1 VPSSYIEQALVTLL
15 RSSSSSSE
23 VYAELGKKVFF
34 AEAEA
39 QTAKPYAVL
48 HTVSDPHVPFAFG
61 EANSGQPRT
70 QISVYDDARF
80 NAMEIAHKIR
90 KRLRFYSG
98 SMDGITV
105 RSLTVGGTVLL
116 RDPDENVYQASID
129 VLPIYIDA
137 S

>member
-1 VPSSYIEQALVTLL
+1 MPSSYIEQALQAVLI
-15 RSSSSSSE
+15 SSTSSPD

-34 AEAEA
+34 VEAEPE
-39 QTAKPYAVL
+39 TAKPYAVM
-48 HTVSDPHVPFAFG
+48 HVVSDNHAPFAFG
-61 EANSGQPRT
+61 EANSGQPRI
-70 QISVYDDARF
+70 QISVYDDDRY
-80 NAMEIAHKIR
+80 NALEIAHKIR

-105 RSLTVGGTVLL
+105 HKLDVGGTVLL